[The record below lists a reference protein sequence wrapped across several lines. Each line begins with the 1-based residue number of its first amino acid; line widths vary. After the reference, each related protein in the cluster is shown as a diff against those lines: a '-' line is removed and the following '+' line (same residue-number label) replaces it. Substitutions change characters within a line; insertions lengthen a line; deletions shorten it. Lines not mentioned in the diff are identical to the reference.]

1 MKLNILVTGGAG
13 YIGSVAIPKLLKKG
27 HKVHVIDNFMYNQS
41 SLNHFCLNKNFQ
53 VTKGDIRSKEII
65 YPLLKKA
72 DLIIPLAALVG
83 APICQQNP
91 IGATSTNFDAI
102 VMILKEISN
111 NQMIIMPTTNS
122 GYGKGNK
129 NKYCDEESLLRP
141 ISHYAK
147 QKVEIEKRIMDHHLS
162 ISLRLATVFG
172 MSPRMRI
179 DLLVNDFVFR
189 AVRDRF
195 IVLFESN
202 FNRNFIH
209 VQDVV
214 NAFIFSIINFD
225 LMKGK
230 IFNVGLSDAN
240 ITKKELCIKI
250 KKFIDD
256 FIYYDGSDIKDPD
269 QRDYLVSNKKIE
281 KIGFRPLISLED
293 GIQELIKGYKMLRN
307 NYYGN
312 I

>member
-1 MKLNILVTGGAG
+1 MKFNILVTGGAG
-13 YIGSVAIPKLLKKG
+13 YIGSVAISKLLENG

-41 SLNHFCLNKNFQ
+41 SLYHYCLNKNFQ

-65 YPLLKKA
+65 SPLLKKA

-83 APICQQNP
+83 APICQQDP
-91 IGATSTNFDAI
+91 IGAATTNYDAM
-102 VMILKEISN
+102 VMILKEISK
-111 NQMIIMPTTNS
+111 NQIIIMPTTNS
-122 GYGKGNK
+122 GYGKGDK
-129 NKYCDEESLLRP
+129 NKYCDENSELRP
-141 ISHYAK
+141 ISLYAK
-147 QKVEIEKRIMDHHLS
+147 QKVEIEKRLMEHS
-162 ISLRLATVFG
+162 SAISLRLATVFG
-172 MSPRMRI
+172 MSPCMRV

-209 VQDVV
+209 IQDVV
-214 NAFIFSIINFD
+214 NAFIFSINNFD
-225 LMKGK
+225 LMKGE
-230 IFNVGLSDAN
+230 IFNIGLSDAN
-240 ITKKELCIKI
+240 LTKKELCEKI

-256 FIYYDGSDIKDPD
+256 FIYFDGTDIKDPD

-307 NYYGN
+307 NPYL
-312 I
+312 

>member
-13 YIGSVAIPKLLKKG
+13 YIGSVAISKLLENG
-27 HKVHVIDNFMYNQS
+27 HKVYVIDNFMYSQS
-41 SLNHFCLNKNFQ
+41 SLNHYCLNKNFQ
-53 VTKGDIRSKEII
+53 VNKGDIRSKEII
-65 YPLLKKA
+65 SPLLKKA

-83 APICQQNP
+83 APICQQDP
-91 IGATSTNFDAI
+91 IGATTTNFDAM
-102 VMILKEISN
+102 VMILKEISK

-122 GYGKGNK
+122 GYGKGDK
-129 NKYCDEESLLRP
+129 NKYCDEKSELRP
-141 ISHYAK
+141 ISLYAK
-147 QKVEIEKRIMDHHLS
+147 QKVEIEKRLMEHPS
-162 ISLRLATVFG
+162 AISLRLATVFG
-172 MSPRMRI
+172 MSPCMRV

-202 FNRNFIH
+202 FSRNFIH
-209 VQDVV
+209 IQDVV
-214 NAFIFSIINFD
+214 NAFIFSINNFD
-225 LMKGK
+225 LMKGE
-230 IFNVGLSDAN
+230 IFNIGLSDAN
-240 ITKKELCIKI
+240 LTKKELCEKI

-256 FIYYDGSDIKDPD
+256 FIFFDGTDIKDPD

-307 NYYGN
+307 NPYL
-312 I
+312 